1 MRGKLIVIEGPEGAG
16 KSTVA
21 ENMRERLKNGG
32 FEVVDFREP
41 GSTKLGEYIR
51 GILKEDTAGESPN
64 GMAELFLFQAAR
76 AQLMEQCIEPAMERG
91 AIVLLDRFYDS
102 TTAYQ
107 GYGRGVS
114 DVEFIDSANMMATG
128 HRVPDLTVLLDIST
142 DEGLS
147 RVRGRNDGYDRFDEE
162 STVFHRKVRKGYL
175 ETMRRDSRRNWVKI
189 DASKSLDDVCSEVWE
204 KVLEVVRGGEE

>member
-1 MRGKLIVIEGPEGAG
+1 MKGKLIVIEGPEGAG

-21 ENMRERLKNGG
+21 KNIRERLENGG

-76 AQLMEQCIEPAMERG
+76 AQLMEQCIEPALERG

-107 GYGRGVS
+107 GYGRGI
-114 DVEFIDSANMMATG
+114 DVEFIESANMMATG
-128 HRVPDLTVLLDIST
+128 HRVPDLTVLLDIET
-142 DEGLS
+142 EKGLE
-147 RVRGRNDGYDRFDEE
+147 RVRGRNEGFDRLDNE
-162 STVFHRKVRKGYL
+162 SVHFHKQVRKGYL
-175 ETMRRDSRRNWVKI
+175 KTMGRDYKRHWESV
-189 DASKSLDDVCSEVWE
+189 DASKSLEDVCNEVW
-204 KVLEVVRGGEE
+204 KSVVDTVKGGER